1 MLQSVWASLTK
12 HASGDVSQF
21 VDLGMDAL
29 AVLGHGHRQLCL
41 HRRELIKP
49 HLSRQ
54 YVHLCSPS
62 VPFTNQLFGSDVDTL
77 IENITN
83 TNKVSNKL
91 WAKRRI
97 PWKVG
102 LSEVS
107 GSDKRQSKCEQPES
121 RKALSHLQVGEY
133 ISLPCIQFEAGRLKY
148 FVKEW
153 ESLTSEPS
161 HSFNC
166 L

>member
-83 TNKVSNKL
+83 TNKVSNKIVRNNKFQGQGRARGRGRGGRYL
-91 WAKRRI
+91 NYRTRGQQ
-97 PWKVG
+97 PHRN
-102 LSEVS
+102 S
-107 GSDKRQSKCEQPES
+107 GQSGGYRGRWGYQKSQAQTKG
-121 RKALSHLQVGEY
+121 KANVNNQNQEKL
-133 ISLPCIQFEAGRLKY
+133 
-148 FVKEW
+148 
-153 ESLTSEPS
+153 
-161 HSFNC
+161 
-166 L
+166 